1 MDRKGIK
8 KLHLAEYSDK
18 TKYLPSFI
26 SKMERENFPP
36 LVMDTFTHYYKKVV
50 SGETGLVS
58 DKEIRPVTPDEIEDA
73 TRIKEYAN
81 SGRKALRHAVIIKLN
96 GGLGTSMGLTKA
108 KSLLTVKNKKT
119 FLEIIVKQAETWG
132 VKLALMNSFSTHED
146 TIDALSLINPSE
158 FPQLFIQNKF
168 PKILQE
174 NLAPAT
180 WPMNPDLEWNPPGH
194 GDIYSAIYT
203 SGVLDRLL
211 ENGIEYAFISN
222 SDNLGATMDESL
234 LGYFSENR
242 LPFMM
247 EVVPR
252 TPSDVKG
259 GHIARHINGRLILRE
274 SAQCPKDEMDAFKDI
289 KRYRFF
295 NTNNIWLN
303 LKSLKTLI
311 KKHHTINLPLIKNH
325 KTLDPRNENSPKVF
339 QVETAM
345 GAAISLFEGAAIV
358 RVAPSRFSPVKKC
371 NDLLAIRSDRFVF
384 LEKDNLM
391 LNPKIGSRTITIV
404 LDPKYYRKIDDFDE
418 RFSEGIPSLI
428 DCDSLT
434 IDGDVRFEKNVII
447 KGRVVIKNNGESQ
460 AIIKQGSVIDKDVVL
475 N

>member
-1 MDRKGIK
+1 LR
-8 KLHLAEYSDK
+8 LPENSDK
-18 TKYLPSFI
+18 TNYLPSFI
-26 SKMERENFPP
+26 SKMEREKFPP
-36 LVMDTFTHYYKKVV
+36 LVIDTFTYYYKKIV
-50 SGETGLVS
+50 SGATGLIS
-58 DKEIRPVTPDEIEDA
+58 DRDIRPVAPDEIEDA
-73 TRIKEYAN
+73 TRIIEYAE

-108 KSLLTVKNKKT
+108 KSLLTVKNEKT
-119 FLEIIVKQAETWG
+119 FLEIIVKQAETCR
-132 VKLALMNSFSTHED
+132 VKLALMNSFSTHDD
-146 TIDALSLINPSE
+146 TINALSMIKPSD
-158 FPQLFIQNKF
+158 FPLLFIQNKF

-180 WPMNPDLEWNPPGH
+180 CPKNPDLEWNPPGH

-203 SGVLDRLL
+203 SGVLNSLL

-234 LGYFSENR
+234 LGYFCKNR

-274 SAQCPKDEMDAFKDI
+274 SAQCPQDEMDAFEDI

-295 NTNNIWLN
+295 NTNNIWIN
-303 LKSLKTLI
+303 LKSLKNLI
-311 KKHHTINLPLIKNH
+311 KKHNTINLPIIKNQ

-345 GAAISLFEGAAIV
+345 GAAISLFEGAAAIWV
-358 RVAPSRFSPVKKC
+358 PASRFFPVKKC
-371 NDLLAIRSDRFVF
+371 NELLAIRSDRFVF
-384 LEKDNLM
+384 SEKDNLI
-391 LNPKIGSRTITIV
+391 LDPKIGSRPITIT
-404 LDPKYYRKIDDFDE
+404 LDSKYYGKIDGFDE

-434 IDGDVRFEKNVII
+434 IDGDVRFEKNVTI
-447 KGRVVIKNNGESQ
+447 KGRVVIKNTGESQ
-460 AIIKQGSVIDKDVVL
+460 AVIKQRSVIDKDL
-475 N
+475 ILS

>member
-1 MDRKGIK
+1 MHVSEN
-8 KLHLAEYSDK
+8 LDK
-18 TKYLPSFI
+18 TNYLPSFI
-26 SKMERENFPP
+26 SKMEREKFPS
-36 LVMDTFTHYYKKVV
+36 LVIDTFTYYYKKIV
-50 SGETGLVS
+50 SGATGLIS
-58 DKEIRPVTPDEIEDA
+58 DRDIRPVASHEIEDA
-73 TRIKEYAN
+73 TRIKEYAE
-81 SGRKALRHAVIIKLN
+81 SGREVLRHAVIIKLN

-119 FLEIIVKQAETWG
+119 FLEIIVKQAETCR

-146 TIDALSLINPSE
+146 TIDALSMIKASD
-158 FPQLFIQNKF
+158 FPLLFIQNKF

-180 WPMNPDLEWNPPGH
+180 CPKNPDLEWNPPGH

-203 SGVLDRLL
+203 SGVLNSLL

-234 LGYFSENR
+234 LGYFCKNR

-274 SAQCPKDEMDAFKDI
+274 SAQCPQDEMDAFEDI

-295 NTNNIWLN
+295 NTNNIWIN
-303 LKSLKTLI
+303 LKSLKKLI
-311 KKHHTINLPLIKNH
+311 KKHHTINLPIIKNQ
-325 KTLDPRNENSPKVF
+325 KTLDPKNENSPKVF

-345 GAAISLFEGAAIV
+345 GAAISLFEGAAAI
-358 RVAPSRFSPVKKC
+358 RVPASRFFPVKKC
-371 NDLLAIRSDRFVF
+371 NELLAIRSDRFVF
-384 LEKDNLM
+384 SEKDNLI
-391 LNPKIGSRTITIV
+391 LNPEIGSRSITIA
-404 LDPKYYRKIDDFDE
+404 LDTKYYGKIDGFDE
-418 RFSEGIPSLI
+418 RFSEGTPSLI

-434 IDGDVRFEKNVII
+434 IDGDVRFEKNVTI
-447 KGRVVIKNNGESQ
+447 KGGVVIKNNGESQ
-460 AIIKQGSVIDKDVVL
+460 AIIKQGSVIDRDVIL
-475 N
+475 S